1 MKMKR
6 YFFALLFA
14 ACAVACSDSD
24 PVPQPDDEGP
34 ASDKEQRV
42 VCGIMEPEEG
52 ATVDLDE
59 KLRIVGTGM
68 ATVGRIAKAVL
79 TVGGEPVAEVTTLP
93 FEIEYAFSAE
103 LSAGELKLVLTVEG
117 DAGATASDE
126 VTVATYRQPTVTDPR
141 DGNVYKTVKLGDQ
154 VWMAE
159 NLRYLPEQHDDI
171 SDVEPRYYV
180 WDDYDANTA
189 LGAEALRMYGAFYNW
204 PQPCRAPLLPRRKS
218 MRRFGASAPRGGI
231 SRRRPSGGSWRSMFW
246 MPVWRLSGATERWTI
261 RRWPKLWLRR
271 RCGSYL
277 RFVEGDRAA
286 DVGRRG
292 LGAQQCDAL
301 QRTSDRISFLFGV
314 GEGGQLWD
322 HACYSAGLV
331 VFDPGCDGE
340 GFASVVRMWS
350 DSQRFVTDGSNFI
363 AGVGLT
369 VRCLQD

>member
-34 ASDKEQRV
+34 ASDKEQQV

-126 VTVATYRQPTVTDPR
+126 VTVATYRQPSVTDPR

-204 PQPCRAPLLPRRKS
+204 PAALQGAAPATTEEHAPIRGVCPEGWHIPSQAEWRQLAKYVLDAGLAAVGSDGEVDDTALAKAL
-218 MRRFGASAPRGGI
+218 ASKEM
-231 SRRRPSGGSWRSMFW
+231 WL
-246 MPVWRLSGATERWTI
+246 MPPL
-261 RRWPKLWLRR
+261 
-271 RCGSYL
+271 
-277 RFVEGDRAA
+277 VEGDEQPTW
-286 DVGRRG
+286 VGVG
-292 LGAQQCDAL
+292 LERNNATRFNGL
-301 QRTSDRISFLFGV
+301 PIGFRSYSV

-322 HACYSAGLV
+322 HACYSAGWWSSTQ
-331 VFDPGCDGE
+331 GAMGE

>member
-180 WDDYDANTA
+180 WDA
-189 LGAEALRMYGAFYNW
+189 R
-204 PQPCRAPLLPRRKS
+204 S
-218 MRRFGASAPRGGI
+218 RG
-231 SRRRPSGGSWRSMFW
+231 
-246 MPVWRLSGATERWTI
+246 
-261 RRWPKLWLRR
+261 
-271 RCGSYL
+271 
-277 RFVEGDRAA
+277 AA
-286 DVGRRG
+286 DVR
-292 LGAQQCDAL
+292 
-301 QRTSDRISFLFGV
+301 
-314 GEGGQLWD
+314 
-322 HACYSAGLV
+322 
-331 VFDPGCDGE
+331 
-340 GFASVVRMWS
+340 SV
-350 DSQRFVTDGSNFI
+350 
-363 AGVGLT
+363 L
-369 VRCLQD
+369 